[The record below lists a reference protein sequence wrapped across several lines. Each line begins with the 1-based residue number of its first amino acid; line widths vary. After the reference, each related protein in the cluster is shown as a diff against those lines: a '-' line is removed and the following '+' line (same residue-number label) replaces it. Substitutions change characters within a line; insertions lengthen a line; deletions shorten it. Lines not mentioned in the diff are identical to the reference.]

1 MQEFI
6 LLAFEFLLEL
16 IILGWFLRLD
26 LDLLDCLLGFK
37 RLKLLVF
44 NLKLGSEHLDLVGVF
59 LLLSRH
65 LDLQKAYVVLKT
77 F

>member
-37 RLKLLVF
+37 RFELLVF